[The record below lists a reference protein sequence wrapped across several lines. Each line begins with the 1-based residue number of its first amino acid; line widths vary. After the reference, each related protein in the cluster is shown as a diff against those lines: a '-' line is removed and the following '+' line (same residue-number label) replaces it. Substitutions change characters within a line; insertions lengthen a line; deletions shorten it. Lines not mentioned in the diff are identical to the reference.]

1 MKYLANSLRSEGD
14 PRIIQS
20 GPGSLTAADNLA
32 RGLGWFSIG
41 LGLAEL
47 FAAGRMARAFGLE
60 GSETLIRAFGAREI
74 GAGMA
79 TLSTEKKFGL
89 WSRVVGDAMD
99 LLTLA
104 TALDAPPR
112 QRRNVKL
119 ALLVVAGV
127 TALDVIGARALSAR
141 QSRERAPQDMRRR
154 TGFPA
159 GVAAARGGAKDFTTP
174 RDMRAG
180 FAVVR

>member
-1 MKYLANSLRSEGD
+1 MNYVANSLRSEGD
-14 PRIIQS
+14 PQIIKS
-20 GPGSLTAADNLA
+20 GPSSLTATDNLA

-41 LGLAEL
+41 LGLTEL
-47 FAAGRMARAFGLE
+47 FAAGRLARTFGLE

-119 ALLVVAGV
+119 ALGAVAAI
-127 TALDVIGARALSAR
+127 TALDIIGARAVSAE
-141 QSRERAPQDMRRR
+141 QSRDRAPKDMRSR
-154 TGFPA
+154 TGFPG

-174 RDMRAG
+174 RDRRADI
-180 FAVVR
+180 AVVR